1 MYCPRCGNQIKEGD
15 RFCTQCAFPV
25 SSITE
30 NGADDRLKEEYDKLS
45 SVLEQKRIQLQ
56 EREKEI
62 AKKDEVLKKQ
72 IEAYDKEIQEVL
84 QQADNEFQNK
94 MNNSVADEKP
104 QMDGKHL
111 KFCPNCGFYV
121 GNNKFCG
128 NCGRKIED

>member
-15 RFCTQCAFPV
+15 WFCTQCAFPV

-30 NGADDRLKEEYDKLS
+30 NGAEDRLKEEYNKLS
-45 SVLEQKRIQLQ
+45 FVLEKKRMQLQ

-94 MNNSVADEKP
+94 VQNSAAVEKP
-104 QMDGKHL
+104 QTDGQHL

-121 GNNKFCG
+121 GDNKFCG
-128 NCGRKIED
+128 NCGRKIEN